1 MSLVVFNRV
10 SKSIF
15 PDKKLQKFSQLVR
28 YWDKIVGLS
37 LSGAWQFME
46 SMTEECSV
54 HVSRKLSV

>member
-37 LSGAWQFME
+37 LSGGWQFME
-46 SMTEECSV
+46 SMTGECSE
-54 HVSRKLSV
+54 HGSRKLSV